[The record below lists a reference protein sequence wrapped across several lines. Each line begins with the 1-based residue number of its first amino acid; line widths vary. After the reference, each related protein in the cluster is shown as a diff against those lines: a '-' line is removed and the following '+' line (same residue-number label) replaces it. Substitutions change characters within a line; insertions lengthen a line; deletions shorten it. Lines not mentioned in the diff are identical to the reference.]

1 MRDLLILSV
10 DKTRASD
17 PDVVGESDRPRVLAL
32 VDRWSREDLL
42 RGFDLL
48 TRAEQEV
55 RSSDQPRYNMEMAL
69 LRLMHLRK
77 LVPLTEL
84 LAGGGRSL
92 SSGADGPRGPVPSRA
107 PDSVGASGLR
117 MPARPSSPPPPRAAA
132 PMPRPA
138 SAAVVSPTASPTS
151 APTGPYRDAF
161 IAELKS
167 AKPTFYNLVV
177 AQAFSIEANAS
188 GVTFAF
194 QPNQKV
200 PKSQCEDNRA
210 WVQSVIEKVVGQKL
224 PVHIVF
230 TDAGAGA
237 RGAAAAPKPAA
248 AAPAKPAATGTNQ
261 SSALEHDTVKHLLE
275 VFPVEKTTIKRVRPM
290 DIQAMMKQA
299 QEMQQR
305 LQQQMND
312 IRVEATAGGGMVTV
326 VVNGHKHLLKP

>member
-1 MRDLLILSV
+1 M
-10 DKTRASD
+10 
-17 PDVVGESDRPRVLAL
+17 LAL

-107 PDSVGASGLR
+107 PDSGGASGLR
-117 MPARPSSPPPPRAAA
+117 MPAARPTSAPPPRASA

-138 SAAVVSPTASPTS
+138 STPSVAPSTARVAPPSGGSTAGASAVVSPAATPTS

-210 WVQSVIEKVVGQKL
+210 WVQSIIEKVVGQKL

-237 RGAAAAPKPAA
+237 AAPKPAVGRPRQTRRHGRQSELRA
-248 AAPAKPAATGTNQ
+248 RARHREAPARGLPCREDDG
-261 SSALEHDTVKHLLE
+261 
-275 VFPVEKTTIKRVRPM
+275 P
-290 DIQAMMKQA
+290 
-299 QEMQQR
+299 
-305 LQQQMND
+305 
-312 IRVEATAGGGMVTV
+312 GGIGRWISRR
-326 VVNGHKHLLKP
+326 